1 MTSRDVQVRMPGG
14 VLEVHV
20 GEDWDL
26 VLRGPV
32 EAVYEAEL
40 TEEMLHRLRGLLP

>member
-1 MTSRDVQVRMPGG
+1 MELNPPILAFS
-14 VLEVHV
+14 L
-20 GEDWDL
+20 DWDL